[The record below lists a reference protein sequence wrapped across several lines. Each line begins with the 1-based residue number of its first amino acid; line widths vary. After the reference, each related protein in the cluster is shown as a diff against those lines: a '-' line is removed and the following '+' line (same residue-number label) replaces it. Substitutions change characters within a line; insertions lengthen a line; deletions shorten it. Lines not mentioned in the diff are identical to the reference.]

1 MKRNIILLIA
11 SFVCIAAGVF
21 LGSRTLGFSEIFS
34 SPVAELRFIRI
45 LAAFIIGGSLALAGM
60 TFQAVLKNVLA
71 EPFTLGISG
80 GSGIGAAL
88 AFILG
93 LKAISPYAVPF
104 SALAGALI
112 VLALVLFISN
122 NGSRGQESLLLSGVI
137 AGTICSSVL
146 MYLLSIAQADDLA
159 SVTWWMLGDLQ
170 SVDLD
175 LLIFQGIYAVA
186 ALGILQFFA
195 MEINAVAMGDEHAF
209 YMGVNVRRMNLLLII
224 TAALLSAGTVALAGI
239 ISFCGLII
247 PHIVRRLCGSDHRK
261 IIITVFLS
269 GGIFLV
275 LCDIASRIIFVE
287 REIPIG
293 VLTALIGG
301 PVFLF
306 LLNRRTQNAA

>member
-1 MKRNIILLIA
+1 M
-11 SFVCIAAGVF
+11 
-21 LGSRTLGFSEIFS
+21 
-34 SPVAELRFIRI
+34 
-45 LAAFIIGGSLALAGM
+45 
-60 TFQAVLKNVLA
+60 
-71 EPFTLGISG
+71 
-80 GSGIGAAL
+80 
-88 AFILG
+88 
-93 LKAISPYAVPF
+93 
-104 SALAGALI
+104 
-112 VLALVLFISN
+112 LALVLFISN

-146 MYLLSIAQADDLA
+146 MYLLSIAQTDDLA

-175 LLIFQGIYAVA
+175 LLIFQGIYAVG

>member
-146 MYLLSIAQADDLA
+146 MYLLSIAQTDDLA

-175 LLIFQGIYAVA
+175 LLIFQGIYAVG

-261 IIITVFLS
+261 IVITVFLS